1 MASQRP
7 PKPAAQAG
15 FDFGTAR
22 RAPPESRTTAA
33 SEAFGEPEAR
43 IVAARD
49 EPPRVFGVGELVRTA
64 SRTLEAK
71 FPAVLVEGEITNLSR
86 PRSGHVYFS
95 LADQDGTLPA
105 VMFRTQAVRCK
116 FDLKEGQL
124 VRARGRLSIFEQ
136 QGKFQL
142 YVDSLEPAGLGVL
155 QLAFE
160 ELKRKLAAEGLFD
173 DTLKRPLPAWPRRIG
188 IVTSPTGAVIR
199 DILRVSERRGRVRTL
214 LAAAQVQGPLA
225 ALEVRAALQRLQT
238 IPDVDVIIIARG
250 GGSAEDLAAFNDE
263 ALARAIRA
271 CRVPVVSAIGHEV
284 DFTIADFVADLRAPT
299 PSAAAELVVPLF
311 AHLETRLDE
320 LRRRLLRA
328 GNHVIA
334 DGRLALDDVVLR
346 AGRSV
351 HKRIASERRL
361 LEEERRRLAALHPRS
376 RLQADR
382 SRLEALARRLESA
395 MRGKLAERQRALGA
409 QAPRMQQAMTK
420 ELADR
425 RRTFETAAGTL
436 SALSPL
442 KVLERG
448 YAITRAGGAVVRD
461 AGQVKEGDE
470 VEVLLSRGKLSC
482 RVQSTTLSDSD
493 REPTTG
499 RGTGRT
505 TS

>member
-7 PKPAAQAG
+7 PRAAAQAG

-22 RAPPESRTTAA
+22 RAAAGSPPELV
-33 SEAFGEPEAR
+33 GDPEAR
-43 IVAARD
+43 IVAPTE
-49 EPPRVFGVGELVRTA
+49 EPPRVFGVGELVRAA
-64 SRTLEAK
+64 SRTLEAR
-71 FPAVLVEGEITNLSR
+71 FPSVLVEGEITNLSR

-95 LADQDGTLPA
+95 LADQDGCLPA
-105 VMFRTQAVRCK
+105 VMFRTQAVRLK
-116 FDLKEGQL
+116 FDLQEGQL

-142 YVDSLEPAGLGVL
+142 YVESLEPAGLGAL
-155 QLAFE
+155 QIAFE
-160 ELKRKLAAEGLFD
+160 QLKQKLAAEGLFD
-173 DTLKRPLPAWPRRIG
+173 EVHKRPLPAWPRRIG
-188 IVTSPTGAVIR
+188 IVTSATGAVIR

-225 ALEVRAALQRLQT
+225 AMEVRAALLRLQA
-238 IPDVDVIIIARG
+238 IHDVDVIIVARG
-250 GGSAEDLAAFNDE
+250 GGSAEDLSTFNDE

-311 AHLETRLDE
+311 AHLETRLEDA
-320 LRRRLLRA
+320 RRRLLRA
-328 GNHVIA
+328 GTHVIA
-334 DGRLALDDVVLR
+334 DGRLALDDIVLR

-351 HKRIASERRL
+351 QKRIASDRRQ
-361 LEEERRRLAALHPRS
+361 LENERRRLAALHPRA

-382 SRLEALARRLESA
+382 GRLDALVRGLEAA
-395 MRGKLAERQRALGA
+395 MRGKLAERQRVLATQG
-409 QAPRMQQAMTK
+409 PRLQQAVTK
-420 ELADR
+420 KLAER
-425 RRTFETAAGTL
+425 RAAFEAAAGTL

-448 YAITRAGGAVVRD
+448 YAITRADGVVVRD
-461 AGQVKEGDE
+461 AAQVRAGDE

-482 RVQSTTLSDSD
+482 RVQSSTLSDSD
-493 REPTTG
+493 RDPTT
-499 RGTGRT
+499 R
-505 TS
+505 